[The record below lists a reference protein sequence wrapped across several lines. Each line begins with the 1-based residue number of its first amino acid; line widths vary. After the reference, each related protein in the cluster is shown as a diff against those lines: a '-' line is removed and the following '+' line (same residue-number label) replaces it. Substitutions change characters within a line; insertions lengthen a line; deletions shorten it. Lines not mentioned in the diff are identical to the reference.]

1 MPVITPSIEGGSKTI
16 LESLETISP
25 MGTPTY
31 SVSSINGIYSLLA
44 SIGLTV
50 SDTSLLNSVVAGQGS
65 GVILSGA
72 VVNTTAKTKDYFS
85 IELIVLAVVD
95 NMLLA
100 SFNLPFT
107 DIGLINP
114 TSGDTLVMSFNYSL
128 PGAYTSSILK
138 ITTTIS

>member
-1 MPVITPSIEGGSKTI
+1 
-16 LESLETISP
+16 

-31 SVSSINGIYSLLA
+31 SVSSINAAYALLA

-85 IELIVLAVVD
+85 IELTVLAVVG
-95 NMLLA
+95 NMLLT

-107 DIGLINP
+107 DIGLTNP

-138 ITTTIS
+138 VTTTIS

>member
-1 MPVITPSIEGGSKTI
+1 MPVITPSIEGGSKTV
-16 LESLETISP
+16 LEGLETITP
-25 MGTPTY
+25 MGAPTY
-31 SVSSINGIYSLLA
+31 SVSSINAAYTLLA

-85 IELIVLAVVD
+85 IELTVLAVVG

-107 DIGLINP
+107 DIGLTNP

-138 ITTTIS
+138 VTTTIS